1 MDWVLHVARLF
12 RISAFRC
19 IIQMLNSFVLLT
31 TISFMYSLM
40 GPALRPEIVL
50 NFHTSL
56 FTMKQVLAGDSGAS
70 SLARG
75 RMFYIGEETNVKSTD
90 PSILS
95 LALALSIHN
104 KQQYRLFFVSY
115 YRSVINVVML
125 LEEFQAAVEREKE
138 AADRIVESDNAKRR
152 IMLNPLSSQLT
163 LFRDRENLTK

>member
-1 MDWVLHVARLF
+1 
-12 RISAFRC
+12 
-19 IIQMLNSFVLLT
+19 
-31 TISFMYSLM
+31 M

-50 NFHTSL
+50 NFHTSF